1 MKFYD
6 REKEKKVLTID
17 KLATTADGTKELPR
31 MGVRTPTTSWTYQG
45 VGSREYQLEETAWRR
60 CRSYHAKTDGNAK
73 SIASRESGL
82 VPNSVQGRDDVFA
95 RRWYSKASG
104 KGAISLYARTNG
116 TTNSVISESSSV
128 PNAQIASS
136 RHSQTMMSSLTSHT
150 KIRKNTHICNFIML
164 TNVLIVN
171 MLVKL
176 CNKHL
181 SPKLTQNQSYLG

>member
-1 MKFYD
+1 MELKNYHEWVSE
-6 REKEKKVLTID
+6 RRQLLERI
-17 KLATTADGTKELPR
+17 KELEAENTNLRKRLGEDVVLIMQKP
-31 MGVRTPTTSWTYQG
+31 MAMQSLSLQEKVDLFRT
-45 VGSREYQLEETAWRR
+45 LF
-60 CRSYHAKTDGNAK
+60 K
-73 SIASRESGL
+73 
-82 VPNSVQGRDDVFA
+82 GRDDVFA